1 MKITLTS
8 IIQYSAD
15 CDKKGHDNEFNCF
28 QALKSQGQA
37 KHRG

>member
-15 CDKKGHDNEFNCF
+15 YDKGHDNELLLLEAHVTLCV
-28 QALKSQGQA
+28 LPDPGS
-37 KHRG
+37 